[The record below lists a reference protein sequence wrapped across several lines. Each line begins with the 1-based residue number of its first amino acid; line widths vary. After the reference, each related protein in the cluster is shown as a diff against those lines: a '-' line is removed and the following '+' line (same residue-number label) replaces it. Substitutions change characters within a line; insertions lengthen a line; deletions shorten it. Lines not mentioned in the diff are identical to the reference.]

1 MSSNYETLYGVG
13 LLDDLHN
20 HFPALLYD
28 SSGFGSVQDVLTY
41 LQLQTR
47 NRFDLFS
54 YGQREYQNTHRPR
67 VPASSEN
74 ASYRRVVRTSFAGMP
89 PTMGTPLSTLLR
101 RPVGTVPPDEPQ
113 ETSSSST
120 VGQST
125 IQQQASSNR
134 VVHQNIYRANVPNI
148 EVELNTF
155 TNDEEADDEE
165 EQPIQDSRLITNALL
180 SLLRI
185 PTTGLT
191 RTYEMDTF
199 GAILGQG
206 RNMDQ
211 FLQPVVVHPT
221 PEQIAANTTLGRL
234 VSDTDH
240 ACAIC
245 QDALTSEQ
253 EGRKL
258 NACGHWFH
266 KNCIDTWLERDVHC
280 PVCRHDI
287 REPLRQ
293 NSPAEPEN

>member
-20 HFPALLYD
+20 YFPALLYD
-28 SSGFGSVQDVLTY
+28 SSGFGSVQDVLAY
-41 LQLQTR
+41 LQHQTR

-54 YGQREYQNTHRPR
+54 YGLREYQSTHPR

-74 ASYRRVVRTSFAGMP
+74 SSYRRVVRTSFSSMP
-89 PTMGTPLSTLLR
+89 SPQLQPLSTLLR
-101 RPVGTVPPDEPQ
+101 QAAATIPSTPSASEPLVSNANPPY
-113 ETSSSST
+113 
-120 VGQST
+120 QST
-125 IQQQASSNR
+125 LQSRMPHIQ
-134 VVHQNIYRANVPNI
+134 
-148 EVELNTF
+148 VELNSF
-155 TNDEEADDEE
+155 VNESDDGDDED
-165 EQPIQDSRLITNALL
+165 EQPLQDSRLITNALL
-180 SLLRI
+180 SLLQI
-185 PTTGLT
+185 PSTGLT
-191 RTYEMDTF
+191 RTYDMDAF
-199 GAILGQG
+199 GAILGRG

-221 PEQIAANTTLGRL
+221 PEQIASNTTVGRL
-234 VSDTDH
+234 VSDTEH

-245 QDALTSEQ
+245 QDGLTSEQ

-280 PVCRHDI
+280 PVCRQDI

-293 NSPAEPEN
+293 NTPEEES